1 MTSGWRS
8 ADGFCRGIS
17 RTGYV
22 ATTRAS
28 DGWHS
33 DITFENVPSD
43 YAVRILFDE

>member
-1 MTSGWRS
+1 ML
-8 ADGFCRGIS
+8 CRGIS

-22 ATTRAS
+22 PKARAS

-43 YAVRILFDE
+43 YAVGFFWLDMPRAFQD